1 MARLNIF
8 GEYKVLL
15 YDFWLD
21 PHNAHDLDLTEG
33 IIEFSWAH
41 TDFLICTPKILKLYI
56 KPNLD
61 TGLNNNFQELEKL

>member
-1 MARLNIF
+1 MARLNIY

-21 PHNAHDLDLTEG
+21 PHNTHDLDLTEG

-41 TDFLICTPKILKLYI
+41 TDFLIGTPKILKLYI